1 MDALRTYKAVVIGTS
16 AGGLFVLSK
25 ILEKLPRNYP
35 VPVIIVQHRSKD
47 QRELLEEVLQAKCR
61 IRIKQADEKEQI
73 KGGTVYIAPADYHLL
88 IEADRTFSLSADEP
102 VHFSRPSID
111 VLFETAAAVFKDT
124 LAGIVL
130 TGANSDGAGGIVAI
144 KKKGGLTIAQHTGE
158 ALFPHMPAAAI
169 KTGKID
175 HIWTINE
182 ILDFLLNNCSDIK

>member
-1 MDALRTYKAVVIGTS
+1 M
-16 AGGLFVLSK
+16 LSR

-73 KGGTVYIAPADYHLL
+73 EGGTVYIAPADYHLL

-144 KKKGGLTIAQHTGE
+144 KKNGGLTIAQHTGE